1 MLQLQLQSE
10 SMHSDRGIAVADPNI
25 LTTCNYFR

>member
-10 SMHSDRGIAVADPNI
+10 SMHSDHDIAVADHNN
-25 LTTCNYFR
+25 LTTCKYSR